1 MMMHGL
7 ANFKIKKVLRNV
19 LKNTYKLKL
28 HKKWRISAFQDSSLE
43 VDRTIR
49 VSCGI

>member
-1 MMMHGL
+1 MMHGL
-7 ANFKIKKVLRNV
+7 ANFKHKKVLRNV

-28 HKKWRISAFQDSSLE
+28 LKKWGISAFQDSSLE
-43 VDRTIR
+43 VDNTIR